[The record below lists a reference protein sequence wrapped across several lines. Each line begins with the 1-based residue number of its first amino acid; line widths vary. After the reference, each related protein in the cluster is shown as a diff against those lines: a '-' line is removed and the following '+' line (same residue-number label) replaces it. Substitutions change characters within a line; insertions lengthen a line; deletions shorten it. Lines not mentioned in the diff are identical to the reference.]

1 MPFTTSVTQSYSSI
15 SSSIPSGSATV
26 MTTGVVFPA
35 DAGRKAAYL
44 QVIGSGGPLYVSYGP
59 GPAGT
64 GNFNVLLKP
73 ATVSAAFPFGADGGV
88 LVETNWQGP
97 ISVSGAPLCQFLA
110 WAAT

>member
-1 MPFTTSVTQSYSSI
+1 MPLVTSVSQPYSTI

-26 MTTGVVFPA
+26 MTTGVCFPA

-44 QVIGSGGPLYVSYGP
+44 QVIGSGGPLFVAYNS

-88 LVETNWQGP
+88 LMETNWQGS
-97 ISVSGAPLCQFLA
+97 ISVSGAPLCHFLA